1 MAKRTAST
9 KGRRSEPKSKSK
21 SPKIAKSAKAAK
33 TIRTT
38 KHAKVAKP
46 RNTTRAAATRART
59 GVEMSTSVL
68 EGPMK
73 SLIAE
78 ALMKR
83 R

>member
-9 KGRRSEPKSKSK
+9 KGRRNEPKSKS
-21 SPKIAKSAKAAK
+21 PKSAKSTK
-33 TIRTT
+33 STRTT
-38 KHAKVAKP
+38 KNAKVAKP
-46 RNTTRAAATRART
+46 RKTAGATASRART
-59 GVEMSTSVL
+59 DVEMSTSVL

-83 R
+83 K